1 MRSRTA
7 RALPVLLLALLAA
20 APAHAQFGPPGP
32 VPVGVVSAERRP
44 VTQSVEFTGRI
55 QSTDKVEIVPRVT
68 AFLEE
73 IHFVEGADVQ
83 KGDLLYVLERG
94 PFEADVAAKQAA
106 VAQQQALLKN
116 ATIALG
122 RAQSLL
128 NTVAGQRSTV
138 DDALAQQASLT
149 AVVQSAQAQLRQSQI
164 NLDYTEI
171 HAPVSGHISRSNI
184 TVGNVVSPSSGALAT
199 IYSQDPMYVLFPV
212 SVRVALELR
221 DRYAARG
228 TWSGARV
235 RLKLSDGTTYG
246 QVGTMDYVD
255 PTVGTNTDTL
265 VLRARIPNPVR
276 SGLKAS
282 DPDNRELIDGEFVT
296 VILEGAEPVMA
307 LAIPRSAVLLD
318 QQGTYVYIVGAKN
331 IAEQRRVALGPSSG
345 VMASVLSGLQEGDQ
359 VIVDGLQKLHPG
371 SQVAPAPNAAGP
383 QGAPQ
388 GAPPAAPGAAP
399 ASGSNAAPA
408 GGGAAEVGSNSGGG
422 AGGAPAK
429 KAD

>member
-1 MRSRTA
+1 MRCRPA
-7 RALPVLLLALLAA
+7 RALPALLLVLLATG
-20 APAHAQFGPPGP
+20 PAHAQFGPAGP
-32 VPVGVVSAERRP
+32 VPVDVITAEKRP
-44 VTQSVEFTGRI
+44 VTESVEFIGRV

-68 AFLEE
+68 AFLDE
-73 IHFVEGADVQ
+73 IHFTEGTDVQ

-94 PFEADVAAKQAA
+94 PFEADLAAKQAA

-116 ATIALG
+116 ATITLG

-128 NTVAGQRSTV
+128 NTVAGQRSVV

-149 AVVQSAQAQLRQSQI
+149 AQVQSAQAQLRQSQI

-184 TVGNVVSPSSGALAT
+184 TVGNVVSPSSGALTT

-212 SVRVALELR
+212 SVRVALQLR

-235 RLKLSDGTTYG
+235 KLKLSDGTTYG

-255 PTVGTNTDTL
+255 PTVGTSTDTL
-265 VLRARIPNPVR
+265 VMRARIPNPVR
-276 SGLKAS
+276 PGLKPS

-296 VILEGAEPVMA
+296 VILEGAAPVMA
-307 LAIPRSAVLLD
+307 LAIPRAAVLLD
-318 QQGTYVYIVGAKN
+318 QQGTYVYVVGAKN
-331 IAEQRRVALGPSSG
+331 AAEQRRVTLGQTSG
-345 VMASVLSGLQEGDQ
+345 AMASVLDGLKDGEQ
-359 VIVDGLQKLHPG
+359 VIVDGLQKLRPG
-371 SQVAPAPNAAGP
+371 ATVAPAPAGAGP
-383 QGAPQ
+383 QG
-388 GAPPAAPGAAP
+388 GPAGGTAP
-399 ASGSNAAPA
+399 ASGGNAAPA
-408 GGGAAEVGSNSGGG
+408 GGGSAQVGSNSGGG